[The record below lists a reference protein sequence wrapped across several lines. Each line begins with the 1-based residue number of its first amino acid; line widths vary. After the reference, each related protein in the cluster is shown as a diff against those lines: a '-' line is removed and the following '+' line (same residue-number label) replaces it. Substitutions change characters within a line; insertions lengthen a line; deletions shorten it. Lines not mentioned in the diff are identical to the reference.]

1 MVRFHLSPPQIANY
15 KQAVQGKRRKNCEIV
30 RVYIEQF
37 LRKFDTVMRSLELQR
52 KHIEKYIDEIR

>member
-37 LRKFDTVMRSLELQR
+37 LRKFDTVMYRLEFAR